1 MRSSWRAWWPWLKAF
16 LAVAVISA
24 VGWQF
29 AKVLREPELWES
41 SLQPQPLWLLLAA
54 LLYMLAFT
62 FPWLF
67 WHHLLR
73 VVGSPAPAT
82 ATARAYFIAH
92 LGKYVPGKMLALVLR
107 AGLMRGAGVSAG
119 VAALTATYETL
130 ILMASGA
137 LLAVMLFSLQALKTD
152 DLWKALLV
160 LVLVGVPV
168 LPGVC
173 NRLVARATRRFMTD
187 PPRLSARTLLT
198 GLALTVC
205 AWPLMG
211 LSLGAVVYALVPETQ
226 AWDVHSWIRH
236 TAYVALAYI
245 VGFLTIFSPAG
256 LGSRDYVLQRLL
268 EFELAV
274 TLPTEQ
280 ARAIAVVVV
289 LVIRLLWTGSE
300 VVLAAAAWFLPA
312 PVGRQGPAV
321 VEQTHD
327 PVTPPLLPSTDAQ
340 P

>member
-1 MRSSWRAWWPWLKAF
+1 MRLSLRSCWPYLKAF
-16 LAVAVISA
+16 LAVVVIAA

-29 AKVLREPELWES
+29 ARTLRSPELWES
-41 SLQPQPLWLLLAA
+41 SLQPQPHWLLLAA
-54 LLYMLAFT
+54 LLYMFAFT

-82 ATARAYFIAH
+82 ASARAYFIAH

-107 AGLMRGAGVSAG
+107 AGLMRDTGVSAG
-119 VAALTATYETL
+119 VAALTATYETF

-137 LLAVMLFSLQALKTD
+137 ALAVGLFSLQALQTD

-173 NRLVARATRRFMTD
+173 NRLVARATRRFLTN
-187 PPRLSARTLLT
+187 PPQLSARTLLT
-198 GLALTVC
+198 GLALTAC

-211 LSLGAVVYALVPETQ
+211 LSLAAVLYALVPETQ
-226 AWDVHSWIRH
+226 SWDLQVWARH
-236 TAYVALAYI
+236 TAYVALAY
-245 VGFLTIFSPAG
+245 VAGFVVIFTPGG
-256 LGSRDYVLQRLL
+256 LGSREYVLQKLL
-268 EFELAV
+268 ALELAAA
-274 TLPTEQ
+274 LPAEQ
-280 ARAIAVVVV
+280 ATAIAVVVV
-289 LVIRLLWTGSE
+289 LIVRLVWTGSE
-300 VVLAAAAWFLPA
+300 VILAAAAWFLPA

-321 VEQTHD
+321 VEQTND
-327 PVTPPLLPSTDAQ
+327 PVPPPLLPTTDAQ